1 MSTSLIIMI
10 LESGRKIQLYAL
22 QRVYKY
28 VLKVSIMPWSHLP
41 KDGALL
47 QENIKRNFPLHI
59 AKSKIPR
66 KGLQDGMLKNIKM
79 CKRGKERTGEHESM
93 SPCFIQPHWNPTK
106 CRMAQCRSKLKFD
119 FSHIKFQYLRTYGG
133 NGTMLKL
140 ISRHQ
145 CLNVPETEEMSLWNG
160 LSCIGH

>member
-93 SPCFIQPHWNPTK
+93 SPCFIQPHWKPSAGNGEQPNIG
-106 CRMAQCRSKLKFD
+106 SKFKDYCNCINTWYWESNWGQLAD
-119 FSHIKFQYLRTYGG
+119 AYTHIWKPMPKRGGCAHARTYW
-133 NGTMLKL
+133 K
-140 ISRHQ
+140 
-145 CLNVPETEEMSLWNG
+145 
-160 LSCIGH
+160 